1 MKKIYKILL
10 IVFLIIFIVSA
21 AYLIKYLVPQKENYD
36 DFKNESTQSED
47 NNSEQNIVN
56 FPDNPIDFVKLKDQN
71 REIIGWLKIP
81 DTIID
86 YPILQSG
93 IDTVEDF
100 YLDKDINKKY
110 KSAGSLYIQKINYSD
125 FSDPNTVIYGH
136 NMLNGTM
143 FGTLKR
149 FRNADYFKKHDT
161 MYVYIPGHILT
172 YRIYSAFIY
181 DDRHI
186 LNSFEFYNTDSYS
199 SFLKET
205 LDPASM
211 TRNVRDGVNVT
222 TEDRIITL
230 STCTSKNTER
240 YLVLGVL
247 VDDQL
252 TK

>member
-1 MKKIYKILL
+1 MKKNKIL
-10 IVFLIIFIVSA
+10 IIIFAVIFLISAIFLVIH
-21 AYLIKYLVPQKENYD
+21 LIPEKNDFDKYKNDTSEVESVASKE
-36 DFKNESTQSED
+36 EE
-47 NNSEQNIVN
+47 IIL
-56 FPDNPIDFVKLKDQN
+56 PDNPIDFAKLEKQN
-71 REIIGWLKIP
+71 DEIIGWLNIP

-93 IDTVEDF
+93 IDTKEDF

-110 KSAGSLYIQKINYSD
+110 KSAGSLYIQKMNYDD
-125 FSDPNTVIYGH
+125 FSDPNTIIYGH

-149 FRNADYFKKHDT
+149 FRNSGYFNNHDT

-186 LNSFEFYNTDSYS
+186 LNSFEFYNKESYEK
-199 SFLKET
+199 FLSET
-205 LDPASM
+205 LDPVSM
-211 TRNVRDGVNVT
+211 TRNVRKGVEVT
-222 TEDRIITL
+222 TEDKIITL
-230 STCTSKNTER
+230 STCTSRATER

-247 VDDQL
+247 INDQP